1 MPEEVTIRK
10 DLEVIQVESCGNITT
25 EDFQK
30 TLDTILR
37 IRQDQGLT
45 KVFVDATKATSYPST
60 MPIHDF
66 GSQVADLLRGLKVAI
81 VVVPGTRNE
90 SMFFETVARNRGG
103 NVSLFDSPSAALAW
117 LTELPRR
124 S

>member
-103 NVSLFDSPSAALAW
+103 NVSLFDSPAAVLAW
-117 LTELPRR
+117 LTE
-124 S
+124 

>member
-1 MPEEVTIRK
+1 MPEEVTIHK
-10 DLEVIQVESCGNITT
+10 DLEIIQIESCGNIAT

-37 IRQDQGLT
+37 IRQDQGLN

-60 MPIHDF
+60 MLIYDF

-81 VVVPGTRNE
+81 VVVPVTYNE
-90 SMFFETVARNRGG
+90 SLFFETVARNRGG
-103 NVSLFDSPSAALAW
+103 NVSLFDSPAAALAW
-117 LTELPRR
+117 LTE
-124 S
+124 